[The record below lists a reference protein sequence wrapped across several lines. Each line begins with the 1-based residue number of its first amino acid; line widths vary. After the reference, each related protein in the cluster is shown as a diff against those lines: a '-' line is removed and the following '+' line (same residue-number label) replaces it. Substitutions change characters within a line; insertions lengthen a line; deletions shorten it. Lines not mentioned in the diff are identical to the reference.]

1 MAVADVIP
9 GLDATVASSSV
20 SPPRPLS
27 AALREIRHNKQPMS
41 LFDVART
48 FSRRVPLG
56 KLIEIEPDIRPYLAA
71 ILVSAVQ
78 QAHEVLRVPSNL
90 AVEVLSPDDFQN
102 HVLRLATTA
111 FKPYGQILHRF

>member
-1 MAVADVIP
+1 
-9 GLDATVASSSV
+9 
-20 SPPRPLS
+20 
-27 AALREIRHNKQPMS
+27 MS

-56 KLIEIEPDIRPYLAA
+56 KLMEIEPDLRPYLAA

-78 QAHEVLRVPSNL
+78 QAHEILRVPSTL
-90 AVEVLSPDDFQN
+90 AVEVLSPDEFQQ

-111 FKPYGQILHRF
+111 FKPYGQILHRFHESKVDPIAERDAQRDRQILELAAQAADMS